1 MRKMDYCYQ
10 LFNPSGNVTALILG
24 LEKNGQLRRRA
35 AQKIMEKHPEVEQVG
50 FVSLDKKDPRLMMAG
65 GEFCGNALRAAA
77 CYYLAGRTGEL
88 SMKVSGAQPH
98 LKAGSSNK
106 GEFYAQIPLVERPED
121 IVHEGRGFYRVNMP
135 GIVQIVMPLHKE
147 QEKTLSE
154 ENVKKRTLEILQQQ
168 HLLGTPAAGVMF
180 LVKTERGQRIYPCV
194 RVAALGTLICEQAC
208 GSGTMAVG
216 LVEAAKTGRDVDIS
230 LLQPSG
236 QVIHAQVLHTGK
248 TLPECR
254 ILGSVNGDNRK
265 RWLRD
270 IGLGGR

>member
-1 MRKMDYCYQ
+1 MDYCYQ

-77 CYYLAGRTGEL
+77 CYYLAGQAGEL

-98 LKAGSSNK
+98 LKAGSSKK

-121 IVHEGRGFYRVNMP
+121 IVHKGKGFYQVNMP

-154 ENVKKRTLEILQQQ
+154 ENVKRRTLEILQQQ

-180 LVKTERGQRIYPCV
+180 LVKTAKGRRIYPCV

-216 LVEAAKTGRDVDIS
+216 LVEAVKTGMDVDIS

-236 QVIHAQVLHTGK
+236 QAIHAQVLHTGK
-248 TLPECR
+248 KLPECR

-270 IGLGGR
+270 ILLGGR